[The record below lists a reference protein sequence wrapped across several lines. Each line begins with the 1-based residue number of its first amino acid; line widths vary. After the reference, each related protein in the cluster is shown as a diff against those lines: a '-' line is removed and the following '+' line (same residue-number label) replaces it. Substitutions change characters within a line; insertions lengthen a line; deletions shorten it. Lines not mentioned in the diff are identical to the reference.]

1 MKKKYKLK
9 INGESPR
16 SLLLANVL
24 AKLNCEV
31 YIYDFLRNHDSK
43 KDYQIFLFSNTS
55 KNLLTK
61 FEIWNEIED
70 ISYGFTSL
78 SIKDDLISEQLLLRT
93 ENFSKKYL
101 DILGWTTNYSDI
113 KKLLINKLIDY
124 DNVHFISKNQLKDKS
139 LIFDY
144 ELTFHSYFKNLYF
157 FELPLLNFKKIDEQI
172 FIFNVYLRGHIKKRL
187 YEINTSKGSLMLIPL
202 DNNLYQIIW
211 NNSPFRIKDS
221 SLISKSF
228 FLDNLTTLLPNEL
241 KVDQI
246 VGQINS
252 LPFNNIYSKFSIK
265 NNKIYFFDYKSKSNI
280 IHDFNFDMLIRNTI
294 QIYNFLERNE
304 PRKIEIA
311 NKFGFYY
318 LLRKYEEININFSLP
333 NYLFNLFRLN
343 NILSIFIRKF
353 LFALFKRI
361 NLIKKFF
368 MSNLIISNINNLIK

>member
-113 KKLLINKLIDY
+113 KKLLINKLINY

-280 IHDFNFDMLIRNTI
+280 IHDFNFDILIRNTI

>member
-113 KKLLINKLIDY
+113 KKLLINKLINY

>member
-1 MKKKYKLK
+1 MKRKYKLK
-9 INGESPR
+9 INGKSPR

-61 FEIWNEIED
+61 FEIWNEIKD

-78 SIKDDLISEQLLLRT
+78 SIKDDLISEQLLLRP

-101 DILGWTTNYSDI
+101 DTLGWTTNYSDI
-113 KKLLINKLIDY
+113 KKLLINKLINY

-157 FELPLLNFKKIDEQI
+157 FELPLINFKKIDEQI

-187 YEINTSKGSLMLIPL
+187 YEINTTKGSLMLIPL

-211 NNSPFRIKDS
+211 NNSPFRKKES
-221 SLISKSF
+221 STISKSF

-246 VGQINS
+246 VGEINS
-252 LPFNNIYSKFSIK
+252 LPFNNIYSRFSIK

-280 IHDFNFDMLIRNTI
+280 IHDINFDILIRNTI
-294 QIYNFLERNE
+294 QIYNFLERNQ
-304 PRKIEIA
+304 PRKIEIT

-353 LFALFKRI
+353 LFILFKRI

-368 MSNLIISNINNLIK
+368 MSNLIISNIDNLIK

>member
-1 MKKKYKLK
+1 MKRKYKLK

-16 SLLLANVL
+16 SLLLAYVL
-24 AKLNCEV
+24 AKLKCEV
-31 YIYDFLRNHDSK
+31 YLYDFLRNHDSK
-43 KDYQIFLFSNTS
+43 NDCQIFLFSNTS
-55 KNLLTK
+55 KNLLSK
-61 FEIWNEIED
+61 FKIWNEIKD

-93 ENFSKKYL
+93 ENFPKKYL
-101 DILGWTTNYSDI
+101 DTIGWTTNYSDI
-113 KKLLINKLIDY
+113 KKLLINKLINY

-144 ELTFHSYFKNLYF
+144 ELTFHSYFKNLFF
-157 FELPLLNFKKIDEQI
+157 FELPLSNFKKIDEQI
-172 FIFNVYLRGHIKKRL
+172 FIFNVSLRGHIKKRL
-187 YEINTSKGSLMLIPL
+187 YEINTPKGSLMLIPL

-211 NNSPFRIKDS
+211 NNSPFRIKES
-221 SLISKSF
+221 SSISKSF

-246 VGQINS
+246 VGEINS

-304 PRKIEIA
+304 SRKIEIA

-353 LFALFKRI
+353 LFTLFNRI

-368 MSNLIISNINNLIK
+368 MSNLIISNIDNLIK

>member
-43 KDYQIFLFSNTS
+43 KDNQIFLFSNTS

-113 KKLLINKLIDY
+113 KNILINKLIDY

-187 YEINTSKGSLMLIPL
+187 YEINTTKGSLMLIPL

>member
-1 MKKKYKLK
+1 MKRKYKLK

-61 FEIWNEIED
+61 FEIWNEIKD

-101 DILGWTTNYSDI
+101 DTLGWTTNYSDI
-113 KKLLINKLIDY
+113 KKLLINKLINY

-187 YEINTSKGSLMLIPL
+187 YEINTTKGSLMLIPL

-211 NNSPFRIKDS
+211 NNSPFRIKES

-241 KVDQI
+241 KIDQI
-246 VGQINS
+246 VGEINS

-265 NNKIYFFDYKSKSNI
+265 NNKIYFFDYKSKSNF
-280 IHDFNFDMLIRNTI
+280 IHDINFDILIRNTI

-353 LFALFKRI
+353 LFTLFNRI

-368 MSNLIISNINNLIK
+368 MSNLIISNIDNLIK

>member
-113 KKLLINKLIDY
+113 KKLLINKLINY

-246 VGQINS
+246 VGEINS

-343 NILSIFIRKF
+343 NVFSIFIRKF

>member
-55 KNLLTK
+55 KNLLSK
-61 FEIWNEIED
+61 FKIWNEIED

-211 NNSPFRIKDS
+211 NNSPFRIKES
-221 SLISKSF
+221 SPISKSF

-280 IHDFNFDMLIRNTI
+280 IHDINFDILIRNTI

-318 LLRKYEEININFSLP
+318 LLRKYEEININISLL

>member
-1 MKKKYKLK
+1 M
-9 INGESPR
+9 
-16 SLLLANVL
+16 
-24 AKLNCEV
+24 
-31 YIYDFLRNHDSK
+31 
-43 KDYQIFLFSNTS
+43 
-55 KNLLTK
+55 
-61 FEIWNEIED
+61 
-70 ISYGFTSL
+70 
-78 SIKDDLISEQLLLRT
+78 
-93 ENFSKKYL
+93 
-101 DILGWTTNYSDI
+101 
-113 KKLLINKLIDY
+113 
-124 DNVHFISKNQLKDKS
+124 
-139 LIFDY
+139 
-144 ELTFHSYFKNLYF
+144 
-157 FELPLLNFKKIDEQI
+157 
-172 FIFNVYLRGHIKKRL
+172 
-187 YEINTSKGSLMLIPL
+187 
-202 DNNLYQIIW
+202 
-211 NNSPFRIKDS
+211 
-221 SLISKSF
+221 
-228 FLDNLTTLLPNEL
+228 TTLLPNEL

-361 NLIKKFF
+361 NSIKKYF
-368 MSNLIISNINNLIK
+368 MSSLIISNINNLIK

>member
-1 MKKKYKLK
+1 MKRKYKLK

-61 FEIWNEIED
+61 FEIWNEIKD

-101 DILGWTTNYSDI
+101 DTIGWTTNYSDI
-113 KKLLINKLIDY
+113 KKLLINKLINY

-172 FIFNVYLRGHIKKRL
+172 FIFNVSLRGHIKKRL
-187 YEINTSKGSLMLIPL
+187 YEINTPKGSLMLIPL

-211 NNSPFRIKDS
+211 NNSPFRIKES
-221 SLISKSF
+221 SSISKSF

-246 VGQINS
+246 VGEINS

-265 NNKIYFFDYKSKSNI
+265 NNKIYFFDYKFKSNI

-368 MSNLIISNINNLIK
+368 MSKLIISNINNLIK

>member
-1 MKKKYKLK
+1 MKRKYKLK
-9 INGESPR
+9 INGKSPR

-61 FEIWNEIED
+61 FEIWNEIKD

-78 SIKDDLISEQLLLRT
+78 SIKDDLISEQLLLRP

-101 DILGWTTNYSDI
+101 DTLGWTTNYSDI
-113 KKLLINKLIDY
+113 KKLLINKLINY

-157 FELPLLNFKKIDEQI
+157 FELPLINFKKIDEQI

-187 YEINTSKGSLMLIPL
+187 YEINTTKGSLMLIPL

-211 NNSPFRIKDS
+211 NNSPFRKKEYS
-221 SLISKSF
+221 TISKSF

-246 VGQINS
+246 VGEINS
-252 LPFNNIYSKFSIK
+252 LPFNNIYSRFSIK

-280 IHDFNFDMLIRNTI
+280 IHDINFDILIRNTI
-294 QIYNFLERNE
+294 QIYNFLERNQ
-304 PRKIEIA
+304 PRKIEIT

-353 LFALFKRI
+353 LFILLKRI

-368 MSNLIISNINNLIK
+368 MSNLIISNIDNLIK

>member
-113 KKLLINKLIDY
+113 KKLLINKLINY

-211 NNSPFRIKDS
+211 NNSPFRIKECS
-221 SLISKSF
+221 HISKSF

-246 VGQINS
+246 VGEINS

>member
-1 MKKKYKLK
+1 MKRKYKLK

-43 KDYQIFLFSNTS
+43 KDYQIFLFSDTS

-113 KKLLINKLIDY
+113 KKLLINKLINY

-187 YEINTSKGSLMLIPL
+187 YEINTTKGSLILIPL

-211 NNSPFRIKDS
+211 NNSPFRIKES
-221 SLISKSF
+221 SIISKSF

-246 VGQINS
+246 VGEINS

-280 IHDFNFDMLIRNTI
+280 IHDFNFDILIRNTI

-304 PRKIEIA
+304 PRKFEIA
-311 NKFGFYY
+311 NKVGFYY
-318 LLRKYEEININFSLP
+318 LLRKYEEININFSLL

-361 NLIKKFF
+361 NSIKIFF

>member
-172 FIFNVYLRGHIKKRL
+172 FIFNAYLRGHIKKRL